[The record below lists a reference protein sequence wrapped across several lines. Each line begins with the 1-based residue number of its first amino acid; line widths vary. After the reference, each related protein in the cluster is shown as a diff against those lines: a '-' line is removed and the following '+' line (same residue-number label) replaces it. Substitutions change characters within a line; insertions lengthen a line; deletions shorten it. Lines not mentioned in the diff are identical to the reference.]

1 MYGKEQEI
9 ATIKAQLDLL
19 LEKKSQLSLSAITAY
34 DEEKK
39 FALKKQIKSLEED
52 IGGLRQQLRELEGP
66 SPQLTATPQGN
77 EGVDAIRALIAAGE
91 LKAALSDLFAA
102 LKGEDRNTV
111 LLLQSRINALEKEI
125 GFDTISNSD
134 AKLERAK
141 ITKAALDLCDRL
153 EEDSNA

>member
-9 ATIKAQLDLL
+9 RTIKAQLDLL

-52 IGGLRQQLRELEGP
+52 IATLRQQLRELEE
-66 SPQLTATPQGN
+66 SSSQLIATSQGN
-77 EGVDAIRALIAAGE
+77 EGIDAIRALIATGE
-91 LKAALSDLFAA
+91 LKAALAALFAA
-102 LKGEDRNTV
+102 LKGEDRNTM

-125 GFDTISNSD
+125 SNDTISNSD

-153 EEDSNA
+153 KED

>member
-66 SPQLTATPQGN
+66 SPQLIATPQGN

-91 LKAALSDLFAA
+91 LKAALSALFAA

-125 GFDTISNSD
+125 GNDTISNSD

-153 EEDSNA
+153 EAGSNL

>member
-39 FALKKQIKSLEED
+39 FALKQQIKGLEED
-52 IGGLRQQLRELEGP
+52 IADLRQQLRELEGSSSQLIA
-66 SPQLTATPQGN
+66 SPKGN
-77 EGVDAIRALIAAGE
+77 EGTDAIRTLIAAGE
-91 LKAALSDLFAA
+91 LKAALVAMYPA
-102 LKGEDRNTV
+102 LKGEERNTA
-111 LLLQSRINALEKEI
+111 LLLQSRINAMEKEI
-125 GFDTISNSD
+125 DNGTISNSD

-141 ITKAALDLCDRL
+141 ITKAALALCDRL
-153 EEDSNA
+153 EEGSNT